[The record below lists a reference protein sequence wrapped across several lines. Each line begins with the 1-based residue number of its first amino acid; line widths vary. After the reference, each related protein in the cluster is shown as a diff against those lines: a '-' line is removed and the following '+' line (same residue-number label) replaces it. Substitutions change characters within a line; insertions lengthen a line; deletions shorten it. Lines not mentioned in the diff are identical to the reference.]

1 MTGKAYTASAFGPD
15 SLHAAALHFA
25 AVSGHTVIT
34 CTDGARC
41 KRCNSGCGQNNCDS
55 ELFHL
60 NLQGL
65 SCATSGVFDL
75 GSLDHVFLK
84 LFFADG
90 GHSDDAFDVGL
101 KSLLAISRSDDS
113 GSLAMANDVD
123 SCFHS
128 FPFLV

>member
-1 MTGKAYTASAFGPD
+1 MGHHSPASAFGPD
-15 SLHAAALHFA
+15 SLHAAALHLA
-25 AVSGHTVIT
+25 AVGGHAVVA
-34 CTDGARC
+34 CANRASS
-41 KRCNSGCGQNNCDS
+41 KRCSSECGQNNCDS

-75 GSLDHVFLK
+75 GSLNHVFLK

-90 GHSDDAFDVGL
+90 GHTDDAFDSVL

-113 GSLAMANDVD
+113 GSLAVADDVD
-123 SCFHS
+123 ACFHS
-128 FPFLV
+128 FPFI